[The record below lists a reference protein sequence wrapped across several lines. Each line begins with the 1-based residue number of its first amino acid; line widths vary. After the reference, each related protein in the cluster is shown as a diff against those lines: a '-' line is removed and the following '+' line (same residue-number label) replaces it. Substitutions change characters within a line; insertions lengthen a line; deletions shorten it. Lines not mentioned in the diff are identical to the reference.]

1 VTGGVGETV
10 GSSRWL
16 RNSFIYL
23 LIIVAV
29 VAIFVTVLG
38 GRGGGKEPSLT
49 DVIADVKAG
58 NVSEIVVS
66 GDKLDVTLK
75 NGEKYTALKET
86 GASFFETLKAAGVDP
101 SGVTIRVKGS
111 SGFGTFLSYVIP
123 FLPIILLGAFFLFM
137 MRQAQGGANQTMSF
151 GRSRARLFVG
161 TRSSV
166 MFNDVA
172 GADEAKT
179 ELQEVVEF
187 LRYPE
192 RFLSLGARI
201 PKGLLLVGP
210 PGTGKTLLARA
221 VAGEAGVPF
230 FSISGSEFVEMFVG
244 VGAARVRDLFD
255 QAKRNTP
262 CIVFVDEIDA
272 VGRHRGAGLGGGHD
286 EREQTLNQILVELDG
301 FDTNTNIIV
310 IAATNRPDILDP
322 ALLRPGRFDRRVVL
336 DLPDIKGRE
345 QILTVHTKGKPLSPE
360 VDLKVIAKETSG
372 FSGADLANIV
382 NEAAILAARRSEK
395 SISPR
400 EFEEAV
406 DRVIA
411 GPERKSRVISA
422 KEKEI
427 TAYHESGHALAAN
440 FLPNADPVHKV
451 SIVTRG
457 MMGGYTRMLPA
468 EDRHL
473 WSRSQFEDVLAVALA
488 GRAAEELVF
497 EDVTTGASN
506 DLEMATKL
514 AREMVTRYGMAI
526 TTSHEETSISTL
538 LEQARSGEI
547 VSIEVYGDDLLA
559 TDRSGQVFRSRKE
572 ADASIVETLE
582 RAGVKTG
589 PGAVDV
595 KVKSANGLG
604 GLSLRVYG
612 KRQEMV
618 FLGKEITEE
627 RDYSDKIAE
636 VIDNQ
641 VDTLI
646 RQAYGRA
653 KEVLTTHRDELERLA
668 QYLIQ
673 YETVEEE
680 ELSRLLSGAP
690 VAEPEEVT
698 PQPSA
703 EKEQKPSAEVRPHRA
718 PPIVAPRPLK
728 PKPAPE
734 G

>member
-1 VTGGVGETV
+1 M

-38 GRGGGKEPSLT
+38 GRGGGEEPSLT

-345 QILTVHTKGKPLSPE
+345 QILGVHTKGKPLSPE